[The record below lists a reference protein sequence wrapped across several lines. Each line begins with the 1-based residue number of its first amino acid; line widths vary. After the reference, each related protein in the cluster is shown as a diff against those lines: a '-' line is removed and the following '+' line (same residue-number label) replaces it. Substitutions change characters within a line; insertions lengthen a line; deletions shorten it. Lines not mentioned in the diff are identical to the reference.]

1 MLNSWRVTCFAVLS
15 GLLLVSGCVPASRY
29 EEAQSALHAERG
41 AHRRTL
47 SRAYHLQRQLA
58 DAHAAATAAS
68 KRLEEH
74 EQKLAAV
81 NLDAKLAGNAR
92 DNAMGTV
99 EQLRSELARAGDHL
113 RAFSQEKQDLVK
125 ALAAATARTE
135 TASDGAQ
142 LSTERAHVVRDIALT
157 FHDKL
162 STGSYELTFADG
174 RPVLLVP
181 LSAVQSGDQLSTGG
195 QELVRKLGEFL
206 ALHADAR
213 LVVSVDGPEPGSAA
227 RVKQLREQLTAR
239 GLSAQH
245 VTFNEAGA
253 AASEKTATTSQLR
266 IEFQRAS

>member
-1 MLNSWRVTCFAVLS
+1 MLNSWRVTCLGMLS
-15 GLLLVSGCVPASRY
+15 GLLLVAGCVPATRY
-29 EEAQSALHAERG
+29 EEAQSALNAERT

-58 DAHAAATAAS
+58 DAHTAATAAT

-81 NLDAKLAGNAR
+81 NLDAKLAGSAR
-92 DNAMGTV
+92 DNAVGTV

-113 RAFSQEKQDLVK
+113 RVFSQEKQELVK
-125 ALAAATARTE
+125 ALAAATARSE
-135 TASDGAQ
+135 SGAENAQ
-142 LSTERAHVVRDIALT
+142 LTSERAHMVRDISLT

-162 STGSYELTFADG
+162 ASGSYELTFGDG

-181 LSAVQSGDQLSTGG
+181 LSAVMSGDQLSTGG

-206 ALHADAR
+206 ALHAEAR
-213 LVVSVDGPEPGSAA
+213 LVVSLEGPDAGSPA
-227 RVKQLREQLTAR
+227 RIKQLREQLTSR

-245 VTFNEAGA
+245 VTFNETGA
-253 AASEKTATTSQLR
+253 AAGEKTAGTGQLR

>member
-1 MLNSWRVTCFAVLS
+1 MLKSWTVTGLGVATS
-15 GLLLVSGCVPASRY
+15 WLLLAGCVPATRY
-29 EEAQSALHAERG
+29 EEAQSALGAERT

-58 DAHAAATAAS
+58 DTHAVATAHA

-74 EQKLAAV
+74 EQKLAAT
-81 NLDAKLAGNAR
+81 NLDAKLAGSAR

-113 RAFSQEKQDLVK
+113 RAFSQEKQELVK
-125 ALAAATARTE
+125 ALAAATARSENTSE
-135 TASDGAQ
+135 SAQ
-142 LSTERAHVVRDIALT
+142 LTADRANLVRDISLT

-162 STGSYELTFADG
+162 AAGSYELTFGDG

-181 LSAVQSGDQLSTGG
+181 MSAVLNGDQLSPGG

-206 ALHADAR
+206 ALHADAK
-213 LVVSVDGPEPGSAA
+213 LVVSVDGADSA
-227 RVKQLREQLTAR
+227 RVKQLREQLTSR

-245 VTFNEAGA
+245 VTFNEATA
-253 AASEKTATTSQLR
+253 ATGEKTAGASQLR
-266 IEFQRAS
+266 VEFQRTS